1 MKLKHLPFLV
11 MFSASAYGASLTVTN
26 TEGPIATNSVVDNE
40 GNAVDGGFA
49 AIGNISD
56 ESALATL
63 SSGAE
68 LASLFTLFDGAAG
81 PITAAPFAGTFSVS
95 SQGDVPLNVPNE
107 FSGNPIYL
115 VLANSGDLESSS
127 AAAVVRLS
135 DFPSSEP
142 TVSTIYVN
150 SENGDVL
157 LGDFET
163 FTLQPGPIAVDNPA
177 LSLIAMEDFG
187 APDGD
192 ASDNDG
198 DDAGDNDGDDTG
210 DNDGDDAGD
219 NDSDDAG
226 DNDGDDAGD
235 NDGDDAGDNDG
246 DDAGD
251 NDGDDAG
258 DNDGDD
264 AGDNDVDDAG
274 DNDGDDAGDNDGDD
288 AGDNDGDDAG
298 DNDGDDA
305 GDNDG
310 DDAGDND
317 SDDAG
322 DNDGDDAGDNDSD
335 DEGDDEDDRERCFG
349 HGKLPEILQQ
359 FDLNE
364 DGRIDEEERQAAK
377 EARRQARAERRA
389 ALIEEWDTDGDGELS
404 REERNAAREAAREE
418 RRAALQERREEMFS
432 DVAGED
438 ECLDW
443 DEFRDLKPF
452 RRKPRWYVAS
462 IFRRVDTNDDDCIS
476 FEEFT
481 ARLTRQGHGHRGHR
495 RWSADRDR
503 HHDDASRSRRRRWWS
518 RRGR

>member
-1 MKLKHLPFLV
+1 MKFKYLPFLV
-11 MFSASAYGASLTVTN
+11 MLSASAYGASLTVTN

-192 ASDNDG
+192 GDDAGDNDG

-210 DNDGDDAGD
+210 DNDGDDTGD
-219 NDSDDAG
+219 NDGDDAG

-264 AGDNDVDDAG
+264 AGDND
-274 DNDGDDAGDNDGDD
+274 
-288 AGDNDGDDAG
+288 
-298 DNDGDDA
+298 
-305 GDNDG
+305 
-310 DDAGDND
+310 
-317 SDDAG
+317 
-322 DNDGDDAGDNDSD
+322 
-335 DEGDDEDDRERCFG
+335 DEGDDEDGRERCFG

-418 RRAALQERREEMFS
+418 RRAALQERREEMFA

-481 ARLTRQGHGHRGHR
+481 SRLTRQGHGHRGHR